1 MPTNLYGPG
10 DNYHPENSHVIP
22 GLIYRFHE
30 AKINNLPI
38 VTIWGTGTPRRELL
52 HADDLADALIF
63 LFSVDNPPD
72 WINVGSGTD
81 QSILELANLVK
92 SVVGFEGEIQNDL
105 SKPDG
110 TPIKRLDVT
119 LLEQLGWLAKIS
131 LVDGVQSTYEDFLES
146 EKNGTLRI

>member
-1 MPTNLYGPG
+1 
-10 DNYHPENSHVIP
+10 
-22 GLIYRFHE
+22 
-30 AKINNLPI
+30 
-38 VTIWGTGTPRRELL
+38 L

-63 LFSVDNPPD
+63 LLSVDNPPD

-92 SVVGFEGEIQNDL
+92 SAVGFEGEIQHDL

-119 LLEQLGWLAKIS
+119 LLEQLGWQSKIS
-131 LVDGVQSTYEDFLES
+131 LVDGIQLTYEDFLES
-146 EKNGTLRI
+146 EKNGNLRI